1 MVELEPERWAVSLAD
16 DLGPASSWREAD
28 VRDGNALRSAID
40 DCAETMGGS
49 DIIVANAGV

>member
-1 MVELEPERWAVSLAD
+1 MTTYGVAGLAD
-16 DLGPASSWREAD
+16 SAAAD

>member
-1 MVELEPERWAVSLAD
+1 MVELEPERWRGLAD
-16 DLGPASSWREAD
+16 DLGPGASWREAD